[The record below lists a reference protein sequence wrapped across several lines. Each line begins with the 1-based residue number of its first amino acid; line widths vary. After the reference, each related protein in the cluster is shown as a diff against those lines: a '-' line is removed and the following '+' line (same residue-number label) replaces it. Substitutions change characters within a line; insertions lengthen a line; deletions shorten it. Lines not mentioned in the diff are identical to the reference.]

1 MVKTVSGVSMG
12 PSTDRTNTPVI
23 DPTENVKALTEAA
36 NLRQDDLRIAMQ
48 HRVDLEINHTKEIM
62 ELRGAFNRE
71 IRELET
77 SRLNSIR
84 QVDIQ
89 NQTIAA
95 DRALQATQA
104 LERTTQANAETLRAL
119 VSTTSAA
126 LAKQTQDTVQGITE
140 RIAALERAGYLSSGG
155 QEGKKDTFGAIRT
168 TILFIAT
175 IAAFLIGS
183 LLPFF
188 KR

>member
-1 MVKTVSGVSMG
+1 M
-12 PSTDRTNTPVI
+12 NIPVI

-36 NLRQDDLRIAMQ
+36 NLRQDDLRKELQ
-48 HRVDLEINHTKEIM
+48 SRVDLEISHVKAIM
-62 ELRGAFNRE
+62 ELRGQFNHE

-126 LAKQTQDTVQGITE
+126 LAKQTQDTVQGIVE

-155 QEGKKDTFGAIRT
+155 AEGKKDTFGAIRA
-168 TILFIAT
+168 TILFAVAIAGF
-175 IAAFLIGS
+175 ALAYLI
-183 LLPFF
+183 PFAS
-188 KR
+188 RP